1 MYEANLL
8 ALESK
13 LVAIKK
19 KAAIRDDGKHFVV
32 LQGNRKF
39 SIQWDDTFI
48 KAQRVFSFMKKKPK
62 KVPMDGFFWD
72 QVFIKQFWVEGDRDE
87 DDGYEVDDE
96 KKPSSKDYDRD
107 DDDDEFDENQTLN
120 ELRKESV
127 AKKAAKPTVVAK
139 KKKKAKVVVMKSE
152 VKGAFQ
158 HAKGA
163 DGKTRIFFNPYAP
176 KK

>member
-39 SIQWDDTFI
+39 SIQWDDNYI

-96 KKPSSKDYDRD
+96 KPSSKDYDRD

-152 VKGAFQ
+152 EKGAFQ
-158 HAKGA
+158 RG
-163 DGKTRIFFNPYAP
+163 IFNPYAP